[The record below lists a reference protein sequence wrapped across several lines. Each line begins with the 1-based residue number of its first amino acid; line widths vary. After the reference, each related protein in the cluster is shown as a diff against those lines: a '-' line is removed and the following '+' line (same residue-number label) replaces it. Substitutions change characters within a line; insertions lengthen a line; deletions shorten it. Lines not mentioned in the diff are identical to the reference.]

1 MGECHTFIW
10 RKWLGEYAGV
20 FPTYFHNAFW
30 QLNFLKARKEN
41 NFGFL
46 LKGVVQDH
54 KPCVIEF
61 TIIVSDFHVLWAM
74 AVLLLVCGLMVP
86 RRPCPLGS
94 TRALHYPFFP
104 ISESPLSAERSVLWF
119 FRTLVAHLFP
129 GLGHPGD
136 RRPILSKASRASRMY
151 VGRFSN
157 TYAFPFCLGGW
168 LAWPKSQLPLL
179 V

>member
-94 TRALHYPFFP
+94 TRALHYPFFRYQKVPCRQRGLSSGFSGHWWP
-104 ISESPLSAERSVLWF
+104 ICSQGWATQGTGGQFSPRP
-119 FRTLVAHLFP
+119 P
-129 GLGHPGD
+129 GL
-136 RRPILSKASRASRMY
+136 
-151 VGRFSN
+151 VGCMWVDFLTPMRSLF
-157 TYAFPFCLGGW
+157 A
-168 LAWPKSQLPLL
+168 
-179 V
+179 